1 MHALAPRTYSRSRR
15 RCILVYSGIHYDAVT
30 LSPLPASPPA
40 FHTTVFP
47 VYDTSLLDA
56 AERLVSQLRAK
67 HYYTDTANFDLR
79 CAICRVGLKG
89 EKGAQEH
96 AKQTG
101 RESRGAASDNA
112 DEYRRLL

>member
-1 MHALAPRTYSRSRR
+1 MTRGESVHVLAPLTSS

-30 LSPLPASPPA
+30 LSPLPTSPPA

-101 RESRGAASDNA
+101 RELA
-112 DEYRRLL
+112 